1 MRQPLTG
8 NGRAFLKPIY
18 ILEYDM
24 TEHANSLQDRVIL
37 VTGASYGIG
46 KAAAYGFAKSGA
58 TVILMA
64 RTQDMLN
71 EIYDDFMD
79 KGLPQ
84 PVVVPFDLETAP
96 EEAYF
101 QLRDMIGNE
110 FGRLD
115 GLLLNA
121 AMLGARTPIANY
133 NWQTWNKMMNINVN
147 SQFLMARTLLPL
159 MEESPNDASILFT
172 SSSVGRESKAFWGA
186 YAVSKF
192 AIEGLMQT
200 MAIELENISN
210 VRSNSI
216 NPGATRTSMRAEA
229 YPAENPEGVKLPDEL
244 VADYIYLMG
253 AESRHLNG
261 QALSIPLNR

>member
-1 MRQPLTG
+1 
-8 NGRAFLKPIY
+8 
-18 ILEYDM
+18 M
-24 TEHANSLQDRVIL
+24 TELAKTLQNRVIL

-46 KAAAYGFAKSGA
+46 KAAAYGFAESGA
-58 TVILMA
+58 TVILLA
-64 RTQDMLN
+64 RTEDMLN
-71 EIYDDFMD
+71 EVYDDFMA
-79 KGLPQ
+79 KGLPE
-84 PVVVPFDLETAP
+84 PVIVAFDLETAP

-147 SQFLMARTLLPL
+147 SQFLMARTLLPV
-159 MEESPNDASILFT
+159 MEESPDDASILFT
-172 SSSVGRESKAFWGA
+172 SSSVGRKSKAFWGA

-200 MAIELENISN
+200 MAIELENVSN
-210 VRSNSI
+210 VRTNTI
-216 NPGATRTSMRAEA
+216 NPGATRTTMRAEA
-229 YPAENPEGVKLPDEL
+229 YPAENPANVKTPEDL
-244 VADYIYLMG
+244 VEDYIYLMG
-253 AESRHLNG
+253 PDSRHING
-261 QALSIPLNR
+261 QALDIPLTR

>member
-1 MRQPLTG
+1 
-8 NGRAFLKPIY
+8 
-18 ILEYDM
+18 M
-24 TEHANSLQDRVIL
+24 TESAKTLNNRVIL

-46 KAAAYGFAKSGA
+46 KAAAYGFAEAGA
-58 TVILMA
+58 TVILLA

-71 EIYDDFMD
+71 EIYDDFE
-79 KGLPQ
+79 KKQLPQ
-84 PVVVPFDLETAP
+84 PVVVPFDLEAAP

-147 SQFLMARTLLPL
+147 SQFLMARTLLPV
-159 MEESPNDASILFT
+159 MEASPADASILFT

-200 MAIELENISN
+200 MAVELENVSN

-216 NPGATRTSMRAEA
+216 NPGATRTTMRAEA
-229 YPAENPEGVKLPDEL
+229 YPAENPDDVKEADDLI
-244 VADYIYLMG
+244 ADYIYLMG
-253 AESRHLNG
+253 SESRHING
-261 QALSIPLNR
+261 QALTIPLSR

>member
-1 MRQPLTG
+1 
-8 NGRAFLKPIY
+8 
-18 ILEYDM
+18 M
-24 TEHANSLQDRVIL
+24 TESAKTLNNRVIL

-46 KAAAYGFAKSGA
+46 KAAAYGFAEEGA
-58 TVILMA
+58 TVILLA

-71 EIYDDFMD
+71 EIYDDFE
-79 KGLPQ
+79 KKQLPQ

-147 SQFLMARTLLPL
+147 SQFLMARTLLPV
-159 MEESPNDASILFT
+159 MEASPDDASILFT

-200 MAIELENISN
+200 MAIELENVSN

-216 NPGATRTSMRAEA
+216 NPGATRTTMRAEA
-229 YPAENPEGVKLPDEL
+229 YPAENPDNVKQADDL

-253 AESRHLNG
+253 PESRHING
-261 QALSIPLNR
+261 QALTIPLSR

>member
-1 MRQPLTG
+1 M
-8 NGRAFLKPIY
+8 
-18 ILEYDM
+18 
-24 TEHANSLQDRVIL
+24 EHAMTDLAKTLQDRVIL

-46 KAAAYGFAKSGA
+46 KAAAYGFAEAGA
-58 TVILMA
+58 TIILLA
-64 RTQDMLN
+64 RTEDMLN
-71 EIYDDFMD
+71 EIYDDFMK

-84 PVVVPFDLETAP
+84 PAIVAFDLETAP

-110 FGRLD
+110 FERLD

-147 SQFLMARTLLPL
+147 SQFLMARTLLPV
-159 MEESPNDASILFT
+159 MEASPNDASMLFT

-200 MAIELENISN
+200 MALELENVSN
-210 VRSNSI
+210 VRCNSI
-216 NPGATRTSMRAEA
+216 NPGATRTGMRAEA
-229 YPAENPEGVKLPDEL
+229 YPAENPSSIKPAEEL
-244 VADYIYLMG
+244 VSDYVFLMG
-253 AESRHLNG
+253 AESRHING
-261 QALSIPLNR
+261 EALDIPLTR